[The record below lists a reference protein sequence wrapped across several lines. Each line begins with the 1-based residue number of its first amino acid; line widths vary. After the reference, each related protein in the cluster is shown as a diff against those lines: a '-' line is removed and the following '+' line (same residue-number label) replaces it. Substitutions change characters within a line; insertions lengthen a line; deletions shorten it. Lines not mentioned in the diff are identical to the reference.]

1 MKKGLWKKGLA
12 LALAAVIPLQ
22 LGACGGKDENTQQA
36 KENVYSFQD
45 IIQLDTQENV
55 NESIENVFYKNDML
69 YMMVTRYVY
78 EPERESEVTY
88 GYYRLGVD
96 GSDKSFVELERPE
109 REGDSGYINSSIF
122 TDGYIYAVENS
133 YYEDWSD
140 PENPIWEDRY
150 FLNCWDINGKLQW
163 SARIDNA
170 GEDEYTYCNYLLDG
184 GEGKVLAIMGGSK
197 YEAIVYG
204 PDGFQQLRSELDNDL
219 FNRSNSVFTKS
230 DGTLMVMSYN
240 EDWTKC
246 YLSSYDIESGK
257 VGGDQTE
264 VNFTSFYNIYPGTNS
279 DLMMTNNIG
288 VYTWNVGDA
297 EPKMFMSYVNSDL
310 PTNSVRCIQIID
322 DQHFAAVYN
331 DFNSYE
337 QKFAYFTYV
346 DPADIPD
353 KEVLVLGG
361 EYFNSDLRRRVLE
374 FNKTSDKYRIMLRDY
389 SIYDTYDDWTAGQ
402 TRLNSDIVG
411 GQMPDIMVLNNMSS
425 YGNYVSKGVLA
436 DIGKL
441 LAADEELGKLEYLQN
456 VWDAYSIKG
465 KLYAVVPSFNVRTM
479 IAKKS
484 LVGEPE
490 SWTMED
496 VEAVLA
502 SMPEGAQAFG
512 DMMRD
517 NYIFYMMSYAGQD
530 FVDVETGK
538 CNFNSQSFMD
548 MLEYAKTLPKEY
560 PEDYWE
566 NYDYSSYQSQYRED
580 RCLLCDLY
588 MSNIRDCKRAIK
600 GWMGEEVTFVG
611 FPAAASGGSTL
622 SAGNYTFVIS
632 ARSKHTEGAWQFVRQ
647 YLTPEYQTGE
657 QIWDMPV
664 LKSAFLDQAKEAM
677 ERPYWTDQDGNK
689 EYYDDTWYMNGEE
702 IILEPF
708 TQEEV
713 DAVCEFI
720 YSVNRLS
727 YYNEDISNII
737 TEEAEAF
744 FVGQKSVQEVA
755 GIIQSRVQ
763 VYVNENR

>member
-12 LALAAVIPLQ
+12 LALAAVMSMG
-22 LGACGGKDENTQQA
+22 LGACGGKDENSQLA

-45 IIQLDTQENV
+45 ITQLDDQENI
-55 NESIENVFYKNDML
+55 NGVFYKNDML
-69 YMMVTRYVY
+69 YLLVTRYEY
-78 EPERESEVTY
+78 DDEGNADITF
-88 GYYRLGVD
+88 GYYRMGID
-96 GSDKSFVELERPE
+96 GSDKNFVTLDRPK
-109 REGDSGYINSSIF
+109 REENSSYINSAIF
-122 TDGYIYAVENS
+122 TDAGYIYAVENS
-133 YYEDWSD
+133 MYEDYSD
-140 PENPIWEDRY
+140 PENYIWEDRY
-150 FLNCWDINGKLQW
+150 FLSCWDMDGKQQW
-163 SARIDNA
+163 TERIDNA
-170 GEDEYTYCNYLLDG
+170 DPDGYTYCNSLLDG
-184 GEGKVLAIMGGSK
+184 GEGNVLAIMGGSK
-197 YEAIVYG
+197 YEAVVYG
-204 PDGFQQLRSELDNDL
+204 VDGREVTRKELNQEL
-219 FNRSNSVFTKS
+219 FERTQSIFTKA

-246 YLSSYDIESGK
+246 YVASYDIESEEMGE
-257 VGGDQTE
+257 QMELTFI
-264 VNFTSFYNIYPGTNS
+264 NSFSFYPGVNS
-279 DLMMTNNIG
+279 DLLLLNNMG
-288 VYTWNVGDA
+288 VYTWNVGDE
-297 EPKMFMSYVNSDL
+297 EPKMLLSYVNSDL
-310 PTNSVRCIQIID
+310 PTNNMRYVQIID
-322 DQHFAAVYN
+322 DQHLVAVYT

-337 QKFAYFTYV
+337 SKLSYFTHV

-361 EYFNSDLRRRVLE
+361 EYFNSDLRRRVIE
-374 FNKTSDKYRIMLRDY
+374 FNKTSSQYRITLRDY
-389 SIYDTYDDWTAGQ
+389 SIYNTYDDWTAGQ
-402 TRLNSDIVG
+402 TRINSDIVG
-411 GQMPDIMVLNNMSS
+411 GQMPDIMVMNDMSS
-425 YGNYVSKGVLA
+425 YGNYVAKGVLA

-441 LAADEELGKLEYLQN
+441 LEEDEELGKLEYLQN

-502 SMPEGAQAFG
+502 TMPEGAQAFG

-517 NYIFYMMSYAGQD
+517 SYIFYMLSYAGQD

-538 CNFNSQSFMD
+538 CNFDSQSFMD

-566 NYDYSSYQSQYRED
+566 NYDYFSYLNQYRED
-580 RCLLCDLY
+580 RCLLYDLY
-588 MSNIRDCKRAIK
+588 MSDIRDCKRAIK
-600 GWMGEEVTFVG
+600 GVMGEEVTFVG
-611 FPAAASGGSTL
+611 FPTADSIGSTIN
-622 SAGNYTFVIS
+622 AGNYTFVIS

-647 YLTPEYQTGE
+647 YLTPEYQSGE

-664 LKSAFLDQAKEAM
+664 LKSAFLDMAKEAT
-677 ERPYWTDQDGNK
+677 ERPYWTDEDGNK
-689 EYYDDTWYMNGEE
+689 EYYDDTWYMNGED
-702 IILEPF
+702 IVLEPF

-713 DAVCEFI
+713 DKICEFI
-720 YSVNRLS
+720 YSVNRTP

-744 FVGQKSVQEVA
+744 FVGQKSVQEVVS
-755 GIIQSRVQ
+755 IVQSRVQ